1 MDIHCNKDNI
11 IPLLVDKLIDK
22 GIKPTPQRL
31 AVYEYVWQH
40 QNHPDAATIRDAL
53 IDRFPTLSLT
63 TIYSTLKSLTE
74 VDLLREVNIDPVNVR
89 YDIAECCEHGHFRCA
104 KCGRIIDF
112 PLPPRA
118 DIPLL
123 HSMKVTGYD
132 IYVSGVCDQ
141 CLVSD

>member
-1 MDIHCNKDNI
+1 MDIHCDKDNI
-11 IPLLVDKLIDK
+11 ITLLADKLIDK

-40 QNHPDAATIRDAL
+40 HDHPDAATIRDGL

-74 VDLLREVNIDPVNVR
+74 VGLLKEIKIDPVNIR
-89 YDIAECCEHGHFRCA
+89 YDLAESREHGHFRCV

-112 PLPPRA
+112 PLPAKA
-118 DIPLL
+118 DIPML
-123 HSMKVTGYD
+123 HSMKITSYD
-132 IYVSGVCDQ
+132 IYVGGVCDQ
-141 CLVSD
+141 CLASE